1 MKGSGTVTMDAGCE
15 SMPLMTRPAEP
26 GSESVR
32 PALVG
37 LDWGTSSLRAHRFG
51 PDGIV
56 LETRARPWGIRSLP
70 DGGFAAALAEIAGD
84 WLARHPA
91 PPVVACGMVGSRQGW
106 REAPYVECPADA
118 RALAAALGPC
128 DTGAGHAG
136 GPLWIVPGVARAG
149 DHHARPERL
158 PDVMRGEET
167 QVCGALAIAPELAA
181 DALVVL
187 PGTHSKWC
195 AVRDGRLDSFT
206 TFMTGELFAVLR
218 DHSLLGAPLAAG
230 PPGAAGA
237 GPDAAARAVAAAP
250 AVAHPDAAAHAV
262 AAPPAAFLRG
272 VRIAR
277 DAGAEGIA
285 ARLFSARTLFL
296 TGDLATADI
305 ADHLSGLLVGDEI
318 RAALAAPWASR
329 GHAPVLV
336 GDASLCARYRVAFA
350 EFGVADVRLLGDTAP
365 AGLWA
370 IAHAAL
376 MV

>member
-1 MKGSGTVTMDAGCE
+1 
-15 SMPLMTRPAEP
+15 MTRPAEP
-26 GSESVR
+26 APGTDPGR

-51 PDGIV
+51 PDGSV
-56 LETRARPWGIRSLP
+56 VETRSRPWGIRSLP

-84 WLARHPA
+84 WLARQPA

-118 RALAAALGPC
+118 RALAAALVRC
-128 DTGAGHAG
+128 DTGAGPAG
-136 GPLWIVPGVARAG
+136 SPLRIVPGVARAG

-167 QVCGALAIAPELAA
+167 QVCGALAVAPELAD

-195 AVRDGRLDSFT
+195 AVRDGRLASFQ

-230 PPGAAGA
+230 PRG
-237 GPDAAARAVAAAP
+237 DTAAP
-250 AVAHPDAAAHAV
+250 AEAAAHPDAAAHSDAV
-262 AAPPAAFLRG
+262 APRHAVAPRQATARAVATPPAAFLRG

-277 DAGAEGIA
+277 DAGLEGLA
-285 ARLFSARTLFL
+285 ARLFSTRTLHL

-318 RAALAAPWASR
+318 RAALAASWVPR
-329 GHAPVLV
+329 GRTPVLV
-336 GDASLCARYRVAFA
+336 GDGLLCARYRAAFA
-350 EFGVADVRLLGDTAP
+350 EFGVGDVRLLGDTAP

-370 IAHAAL
+370 IAWS
-376 MV
+376 